1 MSVNVNFDSKID
13 KIFADFKKL
22 APALLELAMHQ
33 GNFVPTVQ

>member
-22 APALLELAMHQ
+22 SPALIA
-33 GNFVPTVQ
+33 VAIA